1 MNTTSTSPT
10 VLTSS
15 NSADSGIV
23 RTLVNAITGTD
34 KALAPVAL
42 RLALAAVIFPHGAQ
56 KLLGWFGGYGYEGT
70 MGFFTSTMGIP
81 WILALGV
88 ILVEFF
94 APLFLVAGA
103 AVRPAA
109 LAIGTVLGTAMVKVH
124 LANGFFMNWMGTQ
137 KGEGVEFF
145 VLVLGIAL
153 ALVISGAGRFSVD
166 RAISKKA

>member
-15 NSADSGIV
+15 NTAETGV
-23 RTLVNAITGTD
+23 ARTLVNAIAGTD

-42 RLALAAVIFPHGAQ
+42 RLALAAVVFPHGAQ

-109 LAIGTVLGTAMVKVH
+109 LAIGTVLATAMFKVH
-124 LANGFFMNWMGTQ
+124 VANGFFMNWMGTQ
-137 KGEGVEFF
+137 KGEGIEYF

-153 ALVISGAGRFSVD
+153 ALIISGAGRFSVD

>member
-1 MNTTSTSPT
+1 MNTTSTSPAVLSANTTDNGVVRT
-10 VLTSS
+10 VLNT
-15 NSADSGIV
+15 A
-23 RTLVNAITGTD
+23 LGTNN
-34 KALAPVAL
+34 ALAPTVL
-42 RLALAAVIFPHGAQ
+42 RLALAAVVFPHGAQ

-70 MGFFTSTMGIP
+70 MGFFTGTMGIP

-94 APLFLVAGA
+94 APLFLIAGA

-109 LAIGTVLGTAMVKVH
+109 IAIGTVLGTAMVKVH

-166 RAISKKA
+166 RAVSKQS